1 MEMGPT
7 TIACSLYVT
16 VIHVLHVSAS
26 SGETPAKY
34 KEPSS
39 SETEIYFI
47 TIAAVFGLIAIATC
61 LLCGYL
67 REHEEEPKTKPV
79 ERSTSTAS
87 SGGPSSQRALGTK
100 QPEAL
105 FSIDSGVEEV
115 KIEEGLSPAPLL
127 TKRSGDPR

>member
-1 MEMGPT
+1 MSTTTSTTTTTTTTTRDRGDRYGPMEMGPT

-87 SGGPSSQRALGTK
+87 SGGPSPNGH
-100 QPEAL
+100 
-105 FSIDSGVEEV
+105 
-115 KIEEGLSPAPLL
+115 
-127 TKRSGDPR
+127 